1 MNENTNQVI
10 TPAPTAVFAG
20 LAACQTE
27 LSNPAKD
34 SQGYGYKYSTLDQIL
49 TLVKPVLAKYKLGV
63 YQTPVGEIENE
74 SLKIK
79 TCLFHANGQFIETEF
94 SLPIKFGSNPIQD
107 FGAALTYGKRYAL
120 LGLLSI
126 FPEDEDT
133 DGVGSKEVKKKP
145 SISKK
150 KPSISKKKDPPKNPI
165 RDPKLVDA
173 VEKRLDELE
182 ILDWAEDTNF
192 IPHKTSEPNLTRFL
206 EFTDEDL
213 LTKVKDWES
222 KKEGAA

>member
-1 MNENTNQVI
+1 MNEDTNQII
-10 TPAPTAVFAG
+10 TAAPASVFAG

-49 TLVKPVLAKYKLGV
+49 TLVKPVLAKYKLGF
-63 YQTPVGEIENE
+63 YQTPVGQIENE

-79 TCLFHANGQFIETEF
+79 TCLFHASGQFIETEF
-94 SLPIKFGSNPIQD
+94 SLPIKFGTNPVQD

-145 SISKK
+145 SPQKK
-150 KPSISKKKDPPKNPI
+150 KVPSKASSKNPI

-173 VEKRLDELE
+173 VEKRLDALE
-182 ILDWAEDTNF
+182 IVDWAEGTGF
-192 IPHKTSEPNLTRFL
+192 IPHKTAEPNLTRFL
-206 EFTDEDL
+206 AFTDEEL